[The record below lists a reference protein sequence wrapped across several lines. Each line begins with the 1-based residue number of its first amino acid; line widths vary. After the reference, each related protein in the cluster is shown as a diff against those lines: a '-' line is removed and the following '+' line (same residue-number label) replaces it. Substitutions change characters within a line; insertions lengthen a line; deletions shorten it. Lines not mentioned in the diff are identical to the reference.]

1 MAINTIGYDNK
12 VALNENPSV
21 ADINKVKAEDMNEI
35 KTVVNANA
43 NGVGDISTLNTTA
56 TNAVGAINEVNNKVP
71 VYEYGY
77 VASSNMTAQ
86 SIGGTN
92 GRIYDLTF
100 TKTYTTPPAVMATAC
115 HNRGLTS
122 YGLILVG
129 VRGITTTGCSLL
141 FNNNMSDDNYGI
153 NYLVIGN

>member
-1 MAINTIGYDNK
+1 M
-12 VALNENPSV
+12 SV
-21 ADINKVKAEDMNEI
+21 SLISGNDTSVSQS
-35 KTVVNANA
+35 
-43 NGVGDISTLNTTA
+43 GSDISINFSTTR
-56 TNAVGAINEVNNKVP
+56 NQQINDIESSVDELSGKVP

-77 VASSNMTAQ
+77 VASSDMTAQ

-92 GRIYDLTF
+92 GRIYNLTF
-100 TKTYTTPPAVMATAC
+100 TKTYTSPPTVMATAC

-129 VRGITTTGCSLL
+129 VREITTTGCSLL
-141 FNNNMSDDNYGI
+141 FNNNMSDANYGI